1 MAKTK
6 ITAKTPA
13 VHAPA
18 HEDKAK
24 RYFEAIGKRKTAVA
38 RVRFTPGGSGLVVN
52 GKNAADYFTV
62 KRHIRAVT
70 DPLELVG
77 AVSDFGVVAKVKG
90 SGPNSQAEAV
100 RHGIAR
106 ALVLWNETL
115 KKKLRRA
122 GFITRDPRMVERKKY
137 GLRKARRAPQWSKR

>member
-6 ITAKTPA
+6 TAAKTPA

-18 HEDKAK
+18 HEEKAK
-24 RYFEAIGKRKTAVA
+24 RYFEALGKRKTAVA
-38 RVRFTPGGSGLVVN
+38 RVRLTPGGSGLVVN

-77 AVSDFGVVAKVKG
+77 AVNDFFLFSKIKG
-90 SGPNSQAEAV
+90 
-100 RHGIAR
+100 
-106 ALVLWNETL
+106 
-115 KKKLRRA
+115 K
-122 GFITRDPRMVERKKY
+122 
-137 GLRKARRAPQWSKR
+137 